1 MRQQRCS
8 GQHGLRSNRA
18 HSSFVQRSKAL
29 RCYSASAASA
39 FSAQRHKGGCT
50 GQRLI
55 QQHDCQAA
63 SKSSTAHG
71 TLTSKLLADA
81 PPPCSARISSSR
93 QHRCAIRRE
102 WRPKRRSSIESI
114 ESNRVEQHRPTLQTC
129 SLQRSDATRA
139 RRGGPLPQIKARAR
153 RGRDGLAEW
162 VSEWG
167 ARRGGRARRAPRE
180 WGARRRALH
189 VGNACFQYETG
200 VVLRVWEFLVVA
212 RRVTSWSSR
221 ARGSPIRPLCRTLAQ
236 LARAEIHMLCA
247 VCHACHL
254 FNEFGTFV
262 VRGRSISVVQPP
274 LVA

>member
-18 HSSFVQRSKAL
+18 HSSIVQRSKAL

-93 QHRCAIRRE
+93 QRRCAVRRE
-102 WRPKRRSSIESI
+102 RRPKRRSSIESI
-114 ESNRVEQHRPTLQTC
+114 ESSQHRPTLQTC

-153 RGRDGLAEW
+153 RGRDGLAEC
-162 VSEWG
+162 VSERG
-167 ARRGGRARRAPRE
+167 ARRGGRAR
-180 WGARRRALH
+180 
-189 VGNACFQYETG
+189 
-200 VVLRVWEFLVVA
+200 
-212 RRVTSWSSR
+212 
-221 ARGSPIRPLCRTLAQ
+221 
-236 LARAEIHMLCA
+236 ARAARVGRETESATCRK
-247 VCHACHL
+247 CL
-254 FNEFGTFV
+254 F
-262 VRGRSISVVQPP
+262 SV
-274 LVA
+274 